1 MSKELIFTV
10 DDEVHIL
17 ELIKY
22 NLEENGYQVKTFEN
36 GDALLRELE
45 ITVPD
50 LFILDIML
58 PGKDGLELCRCIRQ
72 KNTTKNVPIIMLT
85 AKSEEI
91 DKVLGLELGADD
103 YLTKP
108 FGVRELVARVK
119 ALLRRADGLGAG
131 ETAEIEI
138 VKHEDIVVDC
148 TRHEVSKRGVLINL
162 TYKEFELLK
171 MLLLHKGKVLT
182 REKLLEKI
190 WGYDYLGETR
200 TVDVHIRYLRQ
211 KLEDDS
217 DNPVYIK
224 TIRGIGYRFDVSL

>member
-1 MSKELIFTV
+1 MSKELIFAV

-36 GDALLRELE
+36 GDVLLRELE

-72 KNTTKNVPIIMLT
+72 KNTTQNVPIIMLT
-85 AKSEEI
+85 AKGEEI

-119 ALLRRADGLGAG
+119 ALLRRADSLGGG
-131 ETAEIEI
+131 ESAERGI
-138 VKHEDIVVDC
+138 VKHGDIVLDC
-148 TRHEVSKRGVLINL
+148 TRHEVLKRGVLIDL

-171 MLLLHKGKVLT
+171 MLLLHQGKVLT
-182 REKLLEKI
+182 REMLLEKV

-224 TIRGIGYRFDVSL
+224 TIRGIGYRFAD

>member
-1 MSKELIFTV
+1 MSKELIFAV

-22 NLEENGYQVKTFEN
+22 NLKENGYQVKTFADGEV
-36 GDALLRELE
+36 LLQELE
-45 ITVPD
+45 RDVPD

-58 PGKDGLELCRCIRQ
+58 PGKDGLELCRLIRQ
-72 KNTTKNVPIIMLT
+72 KSRTRKIPIIMLT

-131 ETAEIEI
+131 EQAETEI
-138 VKHEDIVVDC
+138 LRHNDIVIDC
-148 TRHEVSKRGVLINL
+148 TRHEVTKRGVLIEL
-162 TYKEFELLK
+162 TYKEFALLK
-171 MLLLHKGKVLT
+171 MLVLHKGTVLT
-182 REKLLEKI
+182 REMLLEKI
-190 WGYDYLGETR
+190 WGYDYLGGTR

-211 KLEDDS
+211 KLEDDP
-217 DNPVYIK
+217 DHPVYIK
-224 TIRGIGYRFDVSL
+224 TIRGIGYRWD